1 MNFNLRTVLFEGP
14 DCAGKTSAYR
24 GVHRQTKF
32 RWNIHDR
39 STLSMLCYAIQY
51 KRDTEVWRNLLREE
65 LSDLNNLMVV
75 FLPPL
80 RVVIERL
87 KARGDEYQTV
97 DSVTKLYEIFESEA
111 DKIKNYPNVII
122 YRAVTRD
129 YSILTHALLEYEN
142 QTYEKLATTIESH
155 VEASGKKEQINL
167 RFSWSDQ
174 GFSGIN
180 ETRLTFEK
188 EADYYYATKHA
199 FIKKIRNELDGL
211 NEYNKPQDESSRR
224 FILSQD
230 TCIAFAQALV
240 RDNDLHMNIVCRSSE
255 VSETFKNDLHFLGE
269 LGRVARSE
277 LGVFIGKVH
286 YTVTLG
292 SAHILR

>member
-24 GVHRQTKF
+24 GVHNQTKF

-51 KRDTEVWRNLLREE
+51 KRDTEIWRNLLREE
-65 LSDLNNLMVV
+65 LSDLNNVMVV

-80 RVVIERL
+80 RVIIERL
-87 KARGDEYQTV
+87 KTRGDEYQTV

-129 YSILTHALLEYEN
+129 YSILTQTLLEYE
-142 QTYEKLATTIESH
+142 QKTYDKLAEAIERH
-155 VEASGKKEQINL
+155 VDASRSKEQINL
-167 RFSWSDQ
+167 KFSWSDRR
-174 GFSGIN
+174 FTGIN

-199 FIKKIRNELDGL
+199 LIKKIRNEFDGL
-211 NEYNKPQDESSRR
+211 NEYNKPQNESSRR

-230 TCIAFAQALV
+230 TCISFVQALY
-240 RDNDLHMNIVCRSSE
+240 RDDNLHMNIVCRSSE
-255 VSETFKNDLHFLGE
+255 VAETFKNDLHFLGE
-269 LGRVARSE
+269 LGRVVKSE
-277 LGVFIGKVH
+277 LGVFIDNVH

-292 SAHILR
+292 SAHILE